1 MRVGTGEAGMR
12 AEFISKAPTEVLRPY
27 VRRYIGY
34 RQQGVTLPVH
44 RGLPSSVVTLIISL
58 ADPIRMVGGP
68 GAEHGP
74 VSLRSV
80 VGGLHLTPALIQ
92 QDSYQCGLQ
101 LELNPL
107 GVHILLGVSAPE
119 LAMTVC
125 DLNDLPTR
133 LSPYLVERLVE
144 AADWDSRF
152 QLLDQALSA
161 CLRPVTLLS
170 EIQWAWRRMAT
181 AHGATR
187 IGPLA
192 DEIGW
197 SRRHFTQRFTE
208 QVGVPPKQATRL
220 LRFERSAAVLRS
232 GRCRSLAE
240 LAVECGFYDQAHLTN
255 EWRQFAGCTP
265 GTWIREELPFLQSDQ
280 HACPS
285 DLPV

>member
-1 MRVGTGEAGMR
+1 MD
-12 AEFISKAPTEVLRPY
+12 AEFIPRAPVEALRPY

-34 RQQGVTLPVH
+34 RQQDVTLPVH

-74 VSLRSV
+74 VSLRAV

-107 GVHILLGVSAPE
+107 GVHTLLGVSAPE

-133 LSPYLVERLVE
+133 LSPYLVERLAE
-144 AADWDSRF
+144 ATEWDSRF
-152 QLLDQALSA
+152 DLLDRALSA

-170 EIQWAWRRMAT
+170 EIQWAWRRIAT
-181 AHGATR
+181 THGAAR
-187 IGPLA
+187 ISPLA

-197 SRRHFTQRFTE
+197 SRRYFTQRFTE
-208 QVGVPPKQATRL
+208 QVGVPPKQAARL
-220 LRFERSAAVLRS
+220 HRFERSAALLRS
-232 GRCRSLAE
+232 GRYHGLAE

-265 GTWIREELPFLQSDQ
+265 STWIREELPFLQSGQ
-280 HACPS
+280 HAGPA
-285 DLPV
+285 DLPA